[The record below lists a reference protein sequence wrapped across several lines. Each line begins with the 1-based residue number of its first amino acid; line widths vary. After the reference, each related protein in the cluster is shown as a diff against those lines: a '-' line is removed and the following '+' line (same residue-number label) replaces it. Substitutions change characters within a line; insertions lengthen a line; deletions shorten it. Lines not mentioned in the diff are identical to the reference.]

1 MVPKRGII
9 VLMGSGEM
17 TSTMVEV
24 HKELLSRC
32 GSAARAVFIDT
43 PAGFQLNADQLSE
56 KAVEYFRARV
66 KYPLS
71 VVSFRSADLISPY
84 DAEKAFHSLRDAD
97 YFLIGPGSPTY
108 AVRQW
113 QKTPIPDIITSRIE
127 NGGCLVAASAAA
139 LTVGRFT
146 LPVYEIYK
154 VGDPPHWIE
163 GTDIL
168 GKFGMNLAVV
178 PHWNNAEGGTHDTR
192 FCYMG
197 EPRFKLLAEKLP
209 DEVSVL
215 GLDEH
220 TACLIDLQK
229 DAFTVRGIGRVILR
243 KGAMERSFE
252 TGKRYPLSLLREE
265 SPGEGWQQLSPVAP
279 VSTRQHDTADNS
291 FWIAVHELQARYAQG
306 IDNNVPEKATNALLE
321 LDGTI
326 WKAQGEL
333 ETQEFISQARDIL
346 RDMIVLLVT
355 HLTASPER
363 ISACIAPMAD
373 QMIALRNRFR
383 RENKWEEA
391 DAIREALLKARI
403 VIEDTREG
411 SRWHYQP

>member
-1 MVPKRGII
+1 MVPKKGII
-9 VLMGSGEM
+9 ALMGSGEM

-71 VVSFRSADLISPY
+71 VVSFRSAELISPY
-84 DAEKAFHSLRDAD
+84 DAEKAFHSLRDAE

-127 NGGCLVAASAAA
+127 SGGCLVAASAAA

-178 PHWNNAEGGTHDTR
+178 PHWNNAEGGNHDTR

-197 EPRFKLLAEKLP
+197 EPRFRALEVQLP
-209 DEVSVL
+209 ADTGVI

-220 TACLIDLQK
+220 TACLIDLHNES
-229 DAFTVRGIGRVILR
+229 FSIRGLGRVTMR
-243 KGAMERSFE
+243 CAGTERYFE
-252 TGKRYPLSLLREE
+252 RGQLYPLSLLRGHAMDE
-265 SPGEGWQQLSPVAP
+265 SARLVCADAAVP
-279 VSTRQHDTADNS
+279 DNS
-291 FWIAVHELQARYAQG
+291 IEASDDVFWNKVNQLQAAYHEG
-306 IDNNVPEKATNALLE
+306 FENSLPDKAVNALLE
-321 LDGTI
+321 LDGII
-326 WKAQGEL
+326 WKAQAEL
-333 ETQEFISQARDIL
+333 ETQEFISQAREIL
-346 RDMIVLLVT
+346 RDMIVFLGAGFNS
-355 HLTASPER
+355 ASQHIPQQLASLMEG
-363 ISACIAPMAD
+363 ML
-373 QMIALRNRFR
+373 ALRNRLR
-383 RENKWEEA
+383 QRNQWEDA
-391 DAIREALLKARI
+391 DAIRDCLLNAGI
-403 VIEDTREG
+403 IIEDGRDG
-411 SRWHYQP
+411 SQWHYKP